1 MADAAT
7 TRAEVRAAEPLPLG
21 IGKDAVQGRDPR
33 LALALAVLVGI
44 AVFALLWKIRKTFGM
59 RD

>member
-1 MADAAT
+1 VPGPST
-7 TRAEVRAAEPLPLG
+7 FAEVRPQPLPLG
-21 IGKDAVQGRDPR
+21 IGKDSVQGRDPR

-59 RD
+59 RE